1 MKKSEEALYL
11 WFAVGVVGLFSAT
24 TNATTVIPPTFE
36 EMTDRAELIFVGK
49 VVSSRAEWRTVG
61 TDRVIFTLV
70 EFERQE
76 VLKGEAGVSVTLQFL
91 GGTVGDVTLEIA
103 GVPKFNAGDREFL
116 FVEGNGV
123 QFCPLVGVFHGKFG
137 VRKDEKTGRDIL
149 VMHNGKPLLD
159 VAEIGTGEG
168 AEFGPKRPKLS
179 IPADCEPM
187 SVDDF
192 KTKVR
197 EHLKMRAAQK

>member
-1 MKKSEEALYL
+1 MKKSAKALSL
-11 WFAVGVVGLFSAT
+11 WFAVGVTGLFFAT
-24 TNATTVIPPTFE
+24 ANATTVIPPTFE

-61 TDRVIFTLV
+61 IKRVIFTLV

-103 GVPKFNAGDREFL
+103 GVPKFNAGDRVFL
-116 FVEGNGV
+116 FVEGNRV

-149 VMHNGKPLLD
+149 VMHNGKPLCD

-168 AEFGPKRPKLS
+168 AEYMPKRAKPS
-179 IPADCEPM
+179 IPADREPM
-187 SVDDF
+187 SVDAF
-192 KTKVR
+192 KSKILA
-197 EHLKMRAAQK
+197 HLGESAGER